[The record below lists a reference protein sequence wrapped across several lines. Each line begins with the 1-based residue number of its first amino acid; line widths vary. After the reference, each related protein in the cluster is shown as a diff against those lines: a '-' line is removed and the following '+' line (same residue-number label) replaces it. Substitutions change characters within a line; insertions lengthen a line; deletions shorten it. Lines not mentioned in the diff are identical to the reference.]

1 MKTTSDCVNILLLTN
16 RGSDNVGDQVIEACD
31 ISLLSAVMNNLN
43 QKVKIHS
50 HSAVIIGK
58 YMKTKDPADLAEAEV
73 LMEQSDL
80 VLFGGAPMF
89 NFLYQNFYERTA
101 VIIELA
107 AKYQK
112 PVLFSAIGV
121 EGYSDTN
128 KKCQR
133 LKKALN
139 LDWVRQITTRDDFEA
154 LQNYRENENLVI
166 DKVADPAV
174 FTDTVFAPYRQER
187 PAGEKKKIGIFI
199 LRQGG
204 FTDNKVAFSK
214 EEAAALWLDLI
225 RQLEAKG
232 YDYELL
238 TSGHFADEAFLD
250 HLIRKYGVSEQ
261 KCVFNINSPERLIGK
276 ISSFD
281 AVVSCRLHPSIISF
295 ALDVPSVGIVWNQK
309 VTGFYNSVG
318 YEDRVFE
325 TEGISAAQI
334 VNKLEQIMREGVKKD
349 PEFLMSVYNTLFYG
363 IRNALALPDE
373 GDPYTYEQLLQQL
386 PPYSGTSHKEQQEK
400 LQRKFRRAY
409 GAYNSRVDKIKSLRQ
424 KAEQLEAD
432 NQRLRKK
439 FLYRCYRKF
448 FRKKK

>member
-1 MKTTSDCVNILLLTN
+1 MKMASDRVNILLLTN

-31 ISLLSAVMNNLN
+31 ISLLSAVMKNLN

-50 HSAVIIGK
+50 HSAVIITK
-58 YMKTKDPADLAEAEV
+58 YMKTKDPADLAEAEA

-101 VIIELA
+101 IIVELA
-107 AKYQK
+107 ARHET

-128 KKCQR
+128 PKCQR

-154 LQNYRENENLVI
+154 LKNYKENENLVI
-166 DKVADPAV
+166 GKVADPAV
-174 FTDTVFAPYRQER
+174 FTSTIFAPYKQEK
-187 PAGEKKKIGIFI
+187 PADEKKKIGIFV

-204 FTDNKVAFSK
+204 FTDNKVDFSK
-214 EEAAALWLDLI
+214 DEATALWLDLV
-225 RQLEAKG
+225 RQLKAKG

-250 HLIRKYGVSEQ
+250 HLIRHHGLPEN
-261 KCVFNINSPERLIGK
+261 KCVFNINSPEDLIGK

-309 VTGFYNSVG
+309 VTGFYDSIG
-318 YEDRVFE
+318 CRDRVFE
-325 TEGISAAQI
+325 TEGITAEKI
-334 VNKLEQIMREGVKKD
+334 VAKLEQIIQDGVNKD

-363 IRNALALPDE
+363 IRDALELSDQTE
-373 GDPYTYEQLLQQL
+373 PYDYEELLLQL
-386 PPYSGTSHKEQQEK
+386 PPYAGTSVKEQQEK

-409 GAYNSRVDKIKSLRQ
+409 GAYNSRVDTIKSL
-424 KAEQLEAD
+424 KKKITKLEAD
-432 NQRLRKK
+432 NQQLRGK
-439 FLYRCYRKF
+439 FIYRCYKKLF
-448 FRKKK
+448 GKKK

>member
-1 MKTTSDCVNILLLTN
+1 MKTTSDCINILLLTN

-31 ISLLSAVMNNLN
+31 ISLLSAVMNNLH

-58 YMKTKDPADLAEAEV
+58 YMKTKDPADLAEAEA
-73 LMEQSDL
+73 LMEQCDL

-89 NFLYQNFYERTA
+89 NFLYQNFYERTSI
-101 VIIELA
+101 IIELA

-139 LDWVRQITTRDDFEA
+139 LDWVKQITTRDDFDA
-154 LQNYRENENLVI
+154 LQNYKENENLVI
-166 DKVADPAV
+166 DKVVDPAV
-174 FTDTVFAPYRQER
+174 FTSTVFAPYKQEKTSD
-187 PAGEKKKIGIFI
+187 ETKKVGIFI

-204 FTDNKVAFSK
+204 FTDNKVPFSK
-214 EEAAALWLDLI
+214 DKAAALWMDLI
-225 RQLEAKG
+225 KQLEADG

-250 HLIRKYGVSEQ
+250 YLIRKYGVPEN
-261 KCVFNINSPERLIGK
+261 KCVFNINSPEKLIGK

-281 AVVSCRLHPSIISF
+281 AVISCRLHPSIISF

-318 YEDRVFE
+318 YGDRVFE
-325 TEGISAAQI
+325 TEGISAERI
-334 VNKLEQIMREGVKKD
+334 VKKIEQIIQEGVKKD
-349 PEFLMSVYNTLFYG
+349 SEFLMSVYNTLFYG
-363 IRNALALPDE
+363 IRDALELSDQGE
-373 GDPYTYEQLLQQL
+373 PYGYEELLQQL
-386 PPYSGTSHKEQQEK
+386 PPYPGTSVSEQQEK

-409 GAYNSRVDKIKSLRQ
+409 GAYNSRVDKIKSMKQ
-424 KAEQLEAD
+424 KAEKLEAD
-432 NQRLRKK
+432 NQRLRER
-439 FLYRCYRKF
+439 FVYRCCKKLF
-448 FRKKK
+448 GKKK